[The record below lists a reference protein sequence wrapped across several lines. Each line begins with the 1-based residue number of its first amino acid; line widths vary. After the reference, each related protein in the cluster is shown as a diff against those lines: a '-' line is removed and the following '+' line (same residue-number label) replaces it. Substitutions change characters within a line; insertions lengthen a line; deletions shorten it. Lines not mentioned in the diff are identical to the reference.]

1 MGDAGMAVMRQ
12 TQSGAAF
19 LRLHAR
25 RARPHTGASVLFSG
39 SPQMTSL
46 FDAIGLVAAALTTF
60 AFLPQVIQTW
70 RSGSTA
76 GLNLWMLL
84 VLSTGI
90 ALWFVYGIGIG
101 EMPVILANGAT
112 LVLVAVLLGL
122 KLRDVLT
129 GRGVVPGE

>member
-1 MGDAGMAVMRQ
+1 
-12 TQSGAAF
+12 
-19 LRLHAR
+19 
-25 RARPHTGASVLFSG
+25 
-39 SPQMTSL
+39 MTSL